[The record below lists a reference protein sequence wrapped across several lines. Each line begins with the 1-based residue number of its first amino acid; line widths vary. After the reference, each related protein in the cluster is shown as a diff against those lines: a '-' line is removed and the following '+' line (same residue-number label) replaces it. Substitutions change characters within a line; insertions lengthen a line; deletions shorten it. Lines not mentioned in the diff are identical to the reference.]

1 MLCVVSNQPKELRLF
16 PPFSCDF
23 ASCLESGC
31 YQTDKWRAAVAGAEE
46 KGKPESLKSL
56 TLQGDLL
63 CWVG

>member
-23 ASCLESGC
+23 AACLESGC

-46 KGKPESLKSL
+46 KGKPESL
-56 TLQGDLL
+56 
-63 CWVG
+63 